1 MNTNFTQPNN
11 YTITT
16 LGFANK
22 ILTLIIV
29 FATLFLSCSKD
40 ILKSYERRI
49 IGQWHIRD
57 VKRIGIGGTTDYLPF
72 RDGTFV
78 FNQDGSLTYRN
89 ASNQQFEGSWEITR
103 RTIND
108 QVTQSLQ
115 VTAIDF
121 ANEKVLSEYYD
132 DINFR
137 STDHF
142 VGNTIENFRTYVT
155 HFRR

>member
-1 MNTNFTQPNN
+1 MEKNFTPGILSS
-11 YTITT
+11 TK
-16 LGFANK
+16 K
-22 ILTLIIV
+22 ILSLLLLSS
-29 FATLFLSCSKD
+29 ALFLSCSKD

-57 VKRIGIGGTTDYLPF
+57 VKRIGIGGNIDFLPF
-72 RDGTFV
+72 QDGTFV
-78 FNQDGSLTYRN
+78 FSQDGTLTYRN
-89 ASNQQFEGSWEITR
+89 AANQQFDGTWEITR

-115 VTAIDF
+115 ITAIDF
-121 ANEKVLSEYYD
+121 VNERVLSEYYD
-132 DINFR
+132 DLNFR
-137 STDHF
+137 SSDHF

>member
-1 MNTNFTQPNN
+1 MNANFTLHNN
-11 YTITT
+11 QSNFKV
-16 LGFANK
+16 GSARK
-22 ILTLIIV
+22 ILTLMVV
-29 FATLFLSCSKD
+29 FATFFFSCSKD

-49 IGQWHIRD
+49 IGQWHVRD
-57 VKRIGIGGTTDYLPF
+57 VKRIGIGGSTDYLPF

-89 ASNQQFEGSWEITR
+89 GANQQFQGTWEITK

-121 ANEKVLSEYYD
+121 ANERVLSEYYD

>member
-1 MNTNFTQPNN
+1 MEKNFTP
-11 YTITT
+11 
-16 LGFANK
+16 G
-22 ILTLIIV
+22 ILSSTKKNLSLLLLSS
-29 FATLFLSCSKD
+29 ALFLSCSKD

-57 VKRIGIGGTTDYLPF
+57 VKRIGIGGNIDFLPF
-72 RDGTFV
+72 QDGTFV
-78 FNQDGSLTYRN
+78 FSQDGTLTYRN
-89 ASNQQFEGSWEITR
+89 AANQQFDGTWEITR

-115 VTAIDF
+115 ITAIDF
-121 ANEKVLSEYYD
+121 VNERVLSEYYD
-132 DINFR
+132 DLNFR
-137 STDHF
+137 SSDHF

>member
-1 MNTNFTQPNN
+1 MNPNFTLHNN
-11 YTITT
+11 HS
-16 LGFANK
+16 K
-22 ILTLIIV
+22 ILTLMIV
-29 FATLFLSCSKD
+29 FATLFFSCSKD

-49 IGQWHIRD
+49 IGQWHVRD
-57 VKRIGIGGTTDYLPF
+57 VKRIGIGGSTDYLPF

-78 FNQDGSLTYRN
+78 FNQDGTLTYRN
-89 ASNQQFEGSWEITR
+89 GANQQFQGTWEITR
-103 RTIND
+103 RNMND

-121 ANEKVLSEYYD
+121 ANERVLSEYYD

>member
-1 MNTNFTQPNN
+1 MNSNFTLHNN
-11 YTITT
+11 NSI
-16 LGFANK
+16 LQLSSAKK
-22 ILTLIIV
+22 ILTLMIV
-29 FATLFLSCSKD
+29 FTILFFSCSKD

-49 IGQWHIRD
+49 IGQWHVRD
-57 VKRIGIGGTTDYLPF
+57 VKRIGIGGSTDYLPF

-78 FNQDGSLTYRN
+78 FNQDGTLSYRN
-89 ASNQQFEGSWEITR
+89 AANQQFQGTWEITR

-121 ANEKVLSEYYD
+121 ANERVLSEYYD

>member
-1 MNTNFTQPNN
+1 MNSNFTLHHNHSEKKSSDSSFPK
-11 YTITT
+11 TITQKYPRVS
-16 LGFANK
+16 LLKF
-22 ILTLIIV
+22 IPLVIMIP
-29 FATLFLSCSKD
+29 FLFMGCSKD

-57 VKRIGIGGTTDYLPF
+57 VKRIGIGGSTDYLPF

-78 FNQDGSLTYRN
+78 FNQDGSLTYRS
-89 ASNQQFEGSWEITR
+89 AANQQFQGTWEITR

-121 ANEKVLSEYYD
+121 ANEKCCQN
-132 DINFR
+132 IMMI
-137 STDHF
+137 STF
-142 VGNTIENFRTYVT
+142 AARIIL
-155 HFRR
+155 